1 MLEVPLS
8 LIGRLGAN
16 GRDAPRQQ
24 VAEPPAESPGITG
37 TMMFGLR
44 R

>member
-16 GRDAPRQQ
+16 GRDAPRS
-24 VAEPPAESPGITG
+24 PDRPALTG